1 MDKVG
6 IEIWER
12 TYSLLCLIKYI
23 MVRLYVT
30 VTIMK
35 TGWRLLEHDAVC
47 IFEGWVLECGTDE

>member
-6 IEIWER
+6 IEIWGR
-12 TYSLLCLIKYI
+12 TYGLTGLIKYI
-23 MVRLYVT
+23 MVGLYVT

-47 IFEGWVLECGTDE
+47 IFEGWVSVCGTDK